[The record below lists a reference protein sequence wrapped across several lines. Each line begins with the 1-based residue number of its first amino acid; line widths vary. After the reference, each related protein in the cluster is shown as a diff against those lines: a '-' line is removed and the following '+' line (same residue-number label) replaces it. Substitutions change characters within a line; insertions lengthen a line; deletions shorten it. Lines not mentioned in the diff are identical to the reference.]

1 QGVFTMWPISWL
13 DPLRGARPG
22 RAGRSNRPAAR
33 RRRTT
38 APPLLELLE
47 DRIVPSFFPAV
58 NYPVGPDPRAVS
70 SADFNGAGRLD
81 QATPNSID
89 NTVSV
94 LLGNGDGTFQAAR
107 TSSTGQGPVSLAVG
121 DFNGDGKLDLV
132 TANGSDL
139 SVLLGKGDGTF
150 DPASSAGLPAAAG
163 LAQTPL
169 SVVVG
174 DLNKDGKLD
183 LVATGQTSDTTTYYG
198 YYGGKYYNT
207 FYQDYANVL
216 LGDGSGGFTPGDA
229 HALGSGPRGPGPAG
243 RRARRRQTGRRC
255 RHRGPRRGRRPAGQ
269 RRRHL
274 GDRNRL
280 RHRL

>member
-1 QGVFTMWPISWL
+1 
-13 DPLRGARPG
+13 AR
-22 RAGRSNRPAAR
+22 RAGRTRPGAGGGPPP
-33 RRRTT
+33 

-58 NYPVGPDPRAVS
+58 NYPVGQDPRAVA
-70 SADFNGAGRLD
+70 SADFNGDGRLD
-81 QATPNSID
+81 LATPNSID

-107 TSSTGQGPVSLAVG
+107 TSSTGQGPASLAVG

-198 YYGGKYYNT
+198 YYGGKYNT
-207 FYQDYANVL
+207 PFYQNNANGL
-216 LGDGSGGFTPGDA
+216 LGDGGGGFTAGDA
-229 HALGSGPRGPGPAG
+229 HALGSG
-243 RRARRRQTGRRC
+243 
-255 RHRGPRRGRRPAGQ
+255 
-269 RRRHL
+269 
-274 GDRNRL
+274 
-280 RHRL
+280 